1 MRRIVIAAFA
11 AVALLSTTVAVAEA
25 RCRISNRTKYSF
37 TVKSGNTSN
46 QRVGANTTTSIA
58 SGKIIGKSDKSGKS
72 FGGSCKDGD
81 TLELKEESGVVVLIH
96 K

>member
-1 MRRIVIAAFA
+1 MQKTVLAALAAFA
-11 AVALLSTTVAVAEA
+11 LLASTAAAAEA

-37 TVKSGNTSN
+37 TVKSGNVSN
-46 QRVGANTTTSIA
+46 QRIGANTTTSIA
-58 SGKIIGKSDKSGKS
+58 SGKIIGKDDKSGKS